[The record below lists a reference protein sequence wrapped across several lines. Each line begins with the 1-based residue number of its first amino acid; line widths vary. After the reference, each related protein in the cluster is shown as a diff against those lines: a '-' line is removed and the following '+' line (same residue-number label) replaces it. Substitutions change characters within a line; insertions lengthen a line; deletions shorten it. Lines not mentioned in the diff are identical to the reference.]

1 MEQSIFMKIP
11 LPTKNKQKEI
21 QNKKGVAHVAAPF
34 FLLGGRCTSRKDYD
48 TLRIRGIE
56 AKVS

>member
-34 FLLGGRCTSRKDYD
+34 F
-48 TLRIRGIE
+48 
-56 AKVS
+56 